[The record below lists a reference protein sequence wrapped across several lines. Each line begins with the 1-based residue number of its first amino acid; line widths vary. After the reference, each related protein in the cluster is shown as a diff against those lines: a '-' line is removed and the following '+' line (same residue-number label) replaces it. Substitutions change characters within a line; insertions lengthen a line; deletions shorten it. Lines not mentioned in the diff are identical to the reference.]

1 MRELNIG
8 VIGYG
13 LRVGNIFAGLYKNDL
28 WIKVNLTAVCDPKGK
43 EGLLQKLTEMEIDFS
58 NTHFYEDA
66 EEMMNIEKLDG
77 IMIGTRCNLHTDL
90 AIKVLERKIPLFLE
104 KPVSINKVCLAPICA
119 WRPRNL
125 LKVIPL

>member
-1 MRELNIG
+1 MWELNIG

-28 WIKVNLTAVCDPKGK
+28 GIKVNLTAVCDPKGK
-43 EGLLQKLTEMEIDFS
+43 EGLLQKLTEMEIDFF

-77 IMIGTRCNLHTDL
+77 IMIGTRCNLYGFGYQGAGKKDSAVFGKTCVHQ
-90 AIKVLERKIPLFLE
+90 
-104 KPVSINKVCLAPICA
+104 
-119 WRPRNL
+119 
-125 LKVIPL
+125 